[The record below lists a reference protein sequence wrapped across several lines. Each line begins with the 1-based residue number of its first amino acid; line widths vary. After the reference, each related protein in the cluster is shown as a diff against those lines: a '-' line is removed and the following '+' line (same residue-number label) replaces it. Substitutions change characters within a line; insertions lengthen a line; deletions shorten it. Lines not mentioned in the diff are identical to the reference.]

1 MHTIQVNYTSK
12 RGRVAYMLGKAIGI
26 DFGTS
31 SIKFYKNGEGVILH
45 EKSVI
50 AIYNKSHT
58 FAVGNEAFEMYEKAP
73 VNIQVS
79 YPVKNGVIADIG
91 NMQAMID
98 YFFHVL
104 DGKRRLKGADYYIA
118 VPTDITEVEKRAY
131 FDLISN
137 TNLKP
142 KKIRVVEKP
151 IADAL
156 GMNLDITNATGTL
169 VVDIG
174 ANTTEISVLSLGGIV
189 LSKLIPVGGNRF
201 DEAIINK
208 IKKDK
213 NFVVGEKTAELVK
226 KSIGSAYVTDET
238 IDVCGRNLVTG
249 LPSEITVT
257 GEDVYTALCEL
268 LQNIVDSIKII
279 LERTPPEI
287 SSDIYKSGVYITGGS
302 SRIKDLGR
310 FIYEQLGLRVNLC
323 EEPES
328 TVIMGLGAIIEDPAL
343 AKLTL

>member
-1 MHTIQVNYTSK
+1 MSV
-12 RGRVAYMLGKAIGI
+12 RAIGI

-50 AIYNKSHT
+50 AIYNKVHT

-73 VNIQVS
+73 VNIEVS

-98 YFFHVL
+98 YFFQQM
-104 DGKRRLKGADYYIA
+104 DGKRKLKGAEYYIA

-142 KKIRVVEKP
+142 KKIHVVEKP

-156 GMNLDITNATGTL
+156 GMNLDITKSTGTL

-189 LSKLIPVGGNRF
+189 LSRLIPVGGNRF
-201 DEAIINK
+201 DEVIINK

-213 NFVVGEKTAELVK
+213 NFIIGEKSAELIK
-226 KSIGSAYVTDET
+226 KTIGCAYVNDDSMP
-238 IDVCGRNLVTG
+238 IYGRNLVTG
-249 LPSEITVT
+249 RPSGITVT
-257 GEDVYTALCEL
+257 CKEIHGALIEL
-268 LQNIVDSIKII
+268 FQSIVDSIKII

-287 SSDIYKSGVYITGGS
+287 SSDIYKMGVYVTGGS
-302 SRIKDLGR
+302 SQIKDLGR
-310 FIYEQLGLRVNLC
+310 FIYEQLGLKVNLC

-328 TVIMGLGAIIEDPAL
+328 TVIVGLGAIIEDPAL
-343 AKLTL
+343 AKLTV

>member
-1 MHTIQVNYTSK
+1 
-12 RGRVAYMLGKAIGI
+12 MLGKAIGI

-50 AIYNKSHT
+50 AIYNKVHT
-58 FAVGNEAFEMYEKAP
+58 FAVGNEAYEMYEKAP
-73 VNIQVS
+73 ANISVS

-98 YFFHVL
+98 YFFQQL
-104 DGKRRLKGADYYIA
+104 DGKRKLKGADYYIA

-131 FDLISN
+131 FELISN

-142 KKIRVVEKP
+142 KKIHVVEKP

-156 GMNLDITNATGTL
+156 GMNLDITKSTGTL
-169 VVDIG
+169 VIDIG
-174 ANTTEISVLSLGGIV
+174 ANTTEISALSLGGIV
-189 LSKLIPVGGNRF
+189 LSRLIPVGGNKF

-208 IKKDK
+208 IRKDR

-226 KSIGSAYVTDET
+226 QTIGSAYETDET
-238 IDVCGRNLVTG
+238 IDICGRNLVTG
-249 LPSEITVT
+249 LPGEITIT
-257 GEDVYTALCEL
+257 GKDIYEALHEL
-268 LQNIVDSIKII
+268 FQSIVDSVKII

-287 SSDIYKSGVYITGGS
+287 SSDIYKAGVYLTGGS
-302 SRIKDLGR
+302 SRIKNLGN
-310 FIYEQLGLRVNLC
+310 YVYDQLGLKVNLC

>member
-1 MHTIQVNYTSK
+1 MSASKNEVVYK
-12 RGRVAYMLGKAIGI
+12 RGRLNMSGKAIGI

-50 AIYNKSHT
+50 AIYNKQHT
-58 FAVGNEAFEMYEKAP
+58 FAVGNEAYEMYEKAP
-73 VNIQVS
+73 ANIDVS

-98 YFFHVL
+98 YFFNEL
-104 DGKRRLKGADYYIA
+104 DGKRKLKGADYYIA

-142 KKIRVVEKP
+142 KKIHVVEKP

-156 GMNLDITNATGTL
+156 GMNLDITKSTGTL

-189 LSKLIPVGGNRF
+189 LSRLISVGGNKF

-213 NFVVGEKTAELVK
+213 NFVIGEKSAEALK
-226 KSIGSAYVTDET
+226 KTIGSAYITDET
-238 IDVCGRNLVTG
+238 MDICGRNLVTG

-257 GEDVYTALCEL
+257 SADIYSALIEL
-268 LQNIVDSIKII
+268 FQNIVDSIKII

-302 SRIKDLGR
+302 SRIKDLGK
-310 FIYEQLGLRVNLC
+310 FVYEQLGLKVNLC

-328 TVIMGLGAIIEDPAL
+328 TVIMGLGAIIEDPNL

>member
-1 MHTIQVNYTSK
+1 
-12 RGRVAYMLGKAIGI
+12 MLGKAIGI

-50 AIYNKSHT
+50 AVYNKNHT

-73 VNIQVS
+73 VNIEVS

-98 YFFHVL
+98 YFFQEL
-104 DGKRRLKGADYYIA
+104 DGKRKLKGADYYIA

-131 FDLISN
+131 FELISN

-142 KKIRVVEKP
+142 KKIHVVEKP

-156 GMNLDITNATGTL
+156 GMSLDITKSTGTL

-189 LSKLIPVGGNRF
+189 LSRLIPVGGNKF
-201 DEAIINK
+201 DEVIISK

-213 NFVVGEKTAELVK
+213 NFVIGEKTAELIK
-226 KSIGSAYVTDET
+226 KTIGSAYVTEET
-238 IDVCGRNLVTG
+238 IDICGRNLVTG

-257 GEDVYTALCEL
+257 GKDVYDALNEL
-268 LQNIVDSIKII
+268 FQSIVDSVKII

-310 FIYEQLGLRVNLC
+310 FVYDQLGLKVNLC

-328 TVIMGLGAIIEDPAL
+328 TVIMGLGAIIEDPSL

>member
-1 MHTIQVNYTSK
+1 
-12 RGRVAYMLGKAIGI
+12 MLGKAIGI

-50 AIYNKSHT
+50 AVYNKSHT

-73 VNIQVS
+73 VNIEVS

-91 NMQAMID
+91 NMQSMID
-98 YFFHVL
+98 YFFQEL
-104 DGKRRLKGADYYIA
+104 DGKRKLKGAEYYIA

-142 KKIRVVEKP
+142 KRIHVVEKP

-156 GMNLDITNATGTL
+156 GMDLDITKSTGTL

-189 LSKLIPVGGNRF
+189 LSRLIPVGGNKF

-208 IKKDK
+208 IKKSK
-213 NFVVGEKTAELVK
+213 NFVIGEKTAELVK
-226 KSIGSAYVTDET
+226 KTIGSAFVTDEVMD
-238 IDVCGRNLVTG
+238 ICGRNLVTG
-249 LPSEITVT
+249 LPSEITIT
-257 GEDVYTALCEL
+257 SQDVYDALIEL
-268 LQNIVDSIKII
+268 FQNIVDSIKII

-287 SSDIYKSGVYITGGS
+287 SSDIYKAGVYITGGS
-302 SRIKDLGR
+302 SQIKDLGR
-310 FIYEQLGLRVNLC
+310 FVYEQLGLRVNLC

>member
-1 MHTIQVNYTSK
+1 MS
-12 RGRVAYMLGKAIGI
+12 GKAIGI

-73 VNIQVS
+73 VNIDVS

-91 NMQAMID
+91 NMQAMVD
-98 YFFHVL
+98 YFFQEL
-104 DGKRRLKGADYYIA
+104 DGKRRLKGADYFIA

-142 KKIRVVEKP
+142 KKIHVVEKP

-156 GMNLDITNATGTL
+156 GMSLDITKSTGTL

-189 LSKLIPVGGNRF
+189 LSRLIPVGGNKF
-201 DEAIINK
+201 DEAIISK

-213 NFVVGEKTAELVK
+213 NFVIGEKTAEEIK
-226 KSIGSAYVTDET
+226 KTIGSAYVTDET
-238 IDVCGRNLVTG
+238 IDICGRNLVTG

-257 GEDVYTALCEL
+257 SEDVYQALGEL
-268 LQNIVDSIKII
+268 FQSIVDSVKII

-287 SSDIYKSGVYITGGS
+287 SSDIYKAGVYITGGS

-310 FIYEQLGLRVNLC
+310 FVYEQLGLKVNLC

-328 TVIMGLGAIIEDPAL
+328 TVIMGLGAIIENPDL

>member
-1 MHTIQVNYTSK
+1 M
-12 RGRVAYMLGKAIGI
+12 AGKAIGI

-50 AIYNKSHT
+50 AIYNKVHT

-73 VNIQVS
+73 ANIDVS

-98 YFFHVL
+98 YFFQVL
-104 DGKRRLKGADYYIA
+104 DGKRKLKGADYYIA

-137 TNLKP
+137 TNLRP
-142 KKIRVVEKP
+142 KKIHVVEKP

-156 GMNLDITNATGTL
+156 GMNLDITKSTGTL

-189 LSKLIPVGGNRF
+189 LSRLISVGGNKF
-201 DEAIINK
+201 DEAIITK

-213 NFVVGEKTAELVK
+213 NFVIGEKSAELIK
-226 KSIGSAYVTDET
+226 KTIGSAYVTDET
-238 IDVCGRNLVTG
+238 MDIYGRNLVTG
-249 LPSEITVT
+249 LPSEITVS
-257 GEDVYTALCEL
+257 GEDVYDALNEL
-268 LQNIVDSIKII
+268 FQSIVDSIKII

-310 FIYEQLGLRVNLC
+310 YVYEQLGLKVNLC

-328 TVIMGLGAIIEDPAL
+328 TVIAGLGAIIEDPNL

>member
-1 MHTIQVNYTSK
+1 M
-12 RGRVAYMLGKAIGI
+12 AGKAIGI

-31 SIKFYKNGEGVILH
+31 SIKFYKNHDGVILH

-58 FAVGNEAFEMYEKAP
+58 FAVGNEAYEMYEKAP
-73 VNIQVS
+73 ANIQVS

-91 NMQAMID
+91 NMQSMID
-98 YFFHVL
+98 YFFLEL
-104 DGKRRLKGADYYIA
+104 DGKRKLKGADYYIA

-131 FDLISN
+131 FDLITN

-142 KKIRVVEKP
+142 HKIHVVEKP

-156 GMNLDITNATGTL
+156 GMNLDITKSTGTL

-189 LSKLIPVGGNRF
+189 LSRLIPVGGNRF

-213 NFVVGEKTAELVK
+213 SFVIGEKTAEQIK
-226 KSIGSAYVTDET
+226 MAIGAAYVNTDT

-249 LPSEITVT
+249 LPSEITVS
-257 GEDVYTALCEL
+257 GQEVHDALAEL
-268 LQNIVDSIKII
+268 FQSIVDSVKII

-287 SSDIYKSGVYITGGS
+287 SSDIYKAGVYLTGGS
-302 SRIKDLGR
+302 SKIRDLGQ
-310 FIYEQLGLRVNLC
+310 FVYDQLGLKVNLC
-323 EEPES
+323 EDPES
-328 TVIMGLGAIIEDPAL
+328 TVVLGLGAIIEDPQL
-343 AKLTL
+343 AKLTV

>member
-1 MHTIQVNYTSK
+1 MS
-12 RGRVAYMLGKAIGI
+12 GKAIGI

-73 VNIQVS
+73 VNIDVS

-91 NMQAMID
+91 NMQAMVD
-98 YFFHVL
+98 YFFQEL

-142 KKIRVVEKP
+142 KKIHVVEKP

-156 GMNLDITNATGTL
+156 GMSLDITKSTGTL

-189 LSKLIPVGGNRF
+189 LSRLIPVGGNKF
-201 DEAIINK
+201 DEAIISK

-213 NFVVGEKTAELVK
+213 NFVIGEKTAEEIK
-226 KSIGSAYVTDET
+226 KTIGSAYVTDET
-238 IDVCGRNLVTG
+238 IDICGRNLVTG

-257 GEDVYTALCEL
+257 SEDVYQALGEL
-268 LQNIVDSIKII
+268 FQSIVDSVKII

-287 SSDIYKSGVYITGGS
+287 SSDIYKAGVYITGGS

-310 FIYEQLGLRVNLC
+310 FVYEQLGLKVNLC

-328 TVIMGLGAIIEDPAL
+328 TVIMGLGAIIENPDL

>member
-1 MHTIQVNYTSK
+1 M
-12 RGRVAYMLGKAIGI
+12 AGKAIGI

-50 AIYNKSHT
+50 AIYNKIHT

-73 VNIQVS
+73 ANIDVS

-98 YFFHVL
+98 YFFQIL
-104 DGKRRLKGADYYIA
+104 DGKRKLKGADYYIA

-142 KKIRVVEKP
+142 KKIHVVEKP

-156 GMNLDITNATGTL
+156 GMNLDITKSTGTL

-189 LSKLIPVGGNRF
+189 LSRLIPVGGNKF
-201 DEAIINK
+201 DESIINK
-208 IKKDK
+208 IKKDR
-213 NFVVGEKTAELVK
+213 NFVIGEKSAELIK
-226 KSIGSAYVTDET
+226 KTIGSAYITEEVMD
-238 IDVCGRNLVTG
+238 ICGRNLVTG

-257 GEDVYTALCEL
+257 SEDVYYALNEL
-268 LQNIVDSIKII
+268 FQNIVDSIKII

-310 FIYEQLGLRVNLC
+310 YVYEQLGLKVNLC

-328 TVIMGLGAIIEDPAL
+328 TVIAGLGAIIEDPDL

>member
-1 MHTIQVNYTSK
+1 
-12 RGRVAYMLGKAIGI
+12 MLGKAIGI

-50 AIYNKSHT
+50 AIYNKAHT
-58 FAVGNEAFEMYEKAP
+58 FAVGNEAYEMYEKAP

-98 YFFHVL
+98 YFFQQL
-104 DGKRRLKGADYYIA
+104 DGKRKLKGAEYFIA

-142 KKIRVVEKP
+142 KRIHVVEKP

-156 GMNLDITNATGTL
+156 GMDLEITKSIGTL

-189 LSKLIPVGGNRF
+189 LSRLIPVGGNKF

-213 NFVVGEKTAELVK
+213 SFVIGEKSAELIK
-226 KSIGSAYVTDET
+226 MTIGSAFESDET
-238 IDVCGRNLVTG
+238 IDICGRNLVTG

-257 GEDVYTALCEL
+257 GSDIYDALHEL
-268 LQNIVDSIKII
+268 FQSIVDSVKII

-287 SSDIYKSGVYITGGS
+287 SSDIYKSGVYLTGGS
-302 SRIKDLGR
+302 SRIKNLGN
-310 FIYEQLGLRVNLC
+310 FVYDQLGLKVNLC

-328 TVIMGLGAIIEDPAL
+328 TVIMGLGSIIEDPAL

>member
-1 MHTIQVNYTSK
+1 M
-12 RGRVAYMLGKAIGI
+12 AGKAIGI

-50 AIYNKSHT
+50 AIYNKVHT

-73 VNIQVS
+73 ANIDVS

-98 YFFHVL
+98 YFFQVL
-104 DGKRRLKGADYYIA
+104 DGKRKLKGADYYIA

-137 TNLKP
+137 TNLRP
-142 KKIRVVEKP
+142 KKIHVVEKP

-156 GMNLDITNATGTL
+156 GMNLDITKSTGTL

-189 LSKLIPVGGNRF
+189 LSRLISVGGNKF
-201 DEAIINK
+201 DEAIITK
-208 IKKDK
+208 IKKGK
-213 NFVVGEKTAELVK
+213 NFVIGEKSAELIK
-226 KSIGSAYVTDET
+226 KTIGSAYVTDET
-238 IDVCGRNLVTG
+238 MDIYGRNLVTG
-249 LPSEITVT
+249 LPSEITVS
-257 GEDVYTALCEL
+257 GEDVYDALNEL
-268 LQNIVDSIKII
+268 FQSIVDSIKII

-310 FIYEQLGLRVNLC
+310 YVYEQLGLKVNLC

-328 TVIMGLGAIIEDPAL
+328 TVIAGLGAIIEDPNL

>member
-1 MHTIQVNYTSK
+1 MSV
-12 RGRVAYMLGKAIGI
+12 RAIGI

-50 AIYNKSHT
+50 AIYNKVHT

-73 VNIQVS
+73 VNIEVS

-98 YFFHVL
+98 YFFQQM
-104 DGKRRLKGADYYIA
+104 DGKRKLKGAEYYIA

-142 KKIRVVEKP
+142 KKIHVVEKP

-156 GMNLDITNATGTL
+156 GMNLDITKSTGTL

-189 LSKLIPVGGNRF
+189 LSRLIPVGGNRF
-201 DEAIINK
+201 DEVIINK

-213 NFVVGEKTAELVK
+213 NFIIGEKSAELIK
-226 KSIGSAYVTDET
+226 KTIGCAYVNDDSMP
-238 IDVCGRNLVTG
+238 IYGRNLVTG

-257 GEDVYTALCEL
+257 CKEIHEALIEL
-268 LQNIVDSIKII
+268 FQSIVDSIKII

-287 SSDIYKSGVYITGGS
+287 SSDIYKMGVYVTGGS
-302 SRIKDLGR
+302 SQIKDLGR
-310 FIYEQLGLRVNLC
+310 FIYEQLGLKVNLC

-328 TVIMGLGAIIEDPAL
+328 TVIVGLGAIIEDPAL
-343 AKLTL
+343 AKLTV

>member
-1 MHTIQVNYTSK
+1 MS
-12 RGRVAYMLGKAIGI
+12 GKAIGI

-45 EKSVI
+45 EKSAI
-50 AIYNKSHT
+50 AIYNKNHT

-73 VNIQVS
+73 VNIEVS

-91 NMQAMID
+91 NMQAMVD
-98 YFFHVL
+98 YFFQEL
-104 DGKRRLKGADYYIA
+104 DGKRRLKGADYFIA

-142 KKIRVVEKP
+142 KKIHVVEKP

-156 GMNLDITNATGTL
+156 GMSLDITKSTGTL

-189 LSKLIPVGGNRF
+189 LSRLIPVGGNRF

-213 NFVVGEKTAELVK
+213 NFVIGEKTAELIK
-226 KSIGSAYVTDET
+226 KTIGSAYVTDET
-238 IDVCGRNLVTG
+238 IDICGRNLVTG

-257 GEDVYTALCEL
+257 SSDVYEALGEL
-268 LQNIVDSIKII
+268 FQNIVDSIKII

-302 SRIKDLGR
+302 SRIKDLGK
-310 FIYEQLGLRVNLC
+310 FVYEQLGLKVNLC

-328 TVIMGLGAIIEDPAL
+328 TVIMGLGSIIEDPQL

>member
-1 MHTIQVNYTSK
+1 MS
-12 RGRVAYMLGKAIGI
+12 KAIGI

-50 AIYNKSHT
+50 AIYNKQHT
-58 FAVGNEAFEMYEKAP
+58 FAVGNEAYEMYEKAP
-73 VNIQVS
+73 ANIAVS

-98 YFFHVL
+98 YFFMQL
-104 DGKRRLKGADYYIA
+104 DGKRKLKGADYYIA

-142 KKIRVVEKP
+142 KKIHVVEKP

-156 GMNLDITNATGTL
+156 GMNLDITKSIGTL

-189 LSKLIPVGGNRF
+189 LSRLIPIGGNKF

-208 IKKDK
+208 IKKDY
-213 NFVVGEKTAELVK
+213 NFVIGEKTAEHVK
-226 KSIGSAYVTDET
+226 MTIGSAYANDES
-238 IDVCGRNLVTG
+238 IDICGRNLVTG
-249 LPSEITVT
+249 LPSEITIT
-257 GEDVYTALCEL
+257 GNDAHDALSEL
-268 LQNIVDSIKII
+268 FQSIVDSVKII

-287 SSDIYKSGVYITGGS
+287 SADIYRSGVYLTGGS
-302 SRIKDLGR
+302 SRIKDLGN
-310 FIYEQLGLRVNLC
+310 FVYDQLGLKVNLC

-328 TVIMGLGAIIEDPAL
+328 TVIMGLGSIIEEPSL
-343 AKLTL
+343 AKLTI

>member
-1 MHTIQVNYTSK
+1 M
-12 RGRVAYMLGKAIGI
+12 AAKAIGI

-31 SIKFYKNGEGVILH
+31 SIKIYKSNEGVILH

-58 FAVGNEAFEMYEKAP
+58 FAAGNEAYEMYEKAP
-73 VNIQVS
+73 ANIKVS

-98 YFFHVL
+98 YFFLQL
-104 DGKRRLKGADYYIA
+104 DGKRKLKGADYYIA

-131 FDLISN
+131 FDLITN

-142 KKIRVVEKP
+142 HKIHVVEKP

-156 GMNLDITNATGTL
+156 GMSLDITKSTGTL

-189 LSKLIPVGGNRF
+189 LSRLIPVGGNRF

-213 NFVVGEKTAELVK
+213 SFVIGEKTAEQIK
-226 KSIGSAYVTDET
+226 MTIGAAYINSET

-249 LPSEITVT
+249 LPNEITVT
-257 GEDVYTALCEL
+257 GQEVHEALGEL
-268 LQNIVDSIKII
+268 FQGIVDAVKII

-287 SSDIYKSGVYITGGS
+287 SSDIYRSGVYITGGS

-310 FIYEQLGLRVNLC
+310 FVYDQLGLKVNLC

-328 TVIMGLGAIIEDPAL
+328 TVVMGLGAIIEDPHL
-343 AKLTL
+343 AKLTV

>member
-1 MHTIQVNYTSK
+1 M
-12 RGRVAYMLGKAIGI
+12 AGKAIGI

-50 AIYNKSHT
+50 AIYNKVHT

-73 VNIQVS
+73 ANIDVS

-98 YFFHVL
+98 YFFQVL
-104 DGKRRLKGADYYIA
+104 DGKRKLKGADYYIA

-137 TNLKP
+137 TNLRP
-142 KKIRVVEKP
+142 KKIHVVEKP

-156 GMNLDITNATGTL
+156 GMNLDITKSTGTL

-189 LSKLIPVGGNRF
+189 LSRLIPVGGNKF
-201 DEAIINK
+201 DEAIITK

-213 NFVVGEKTAELVK
+213 NFVIGEKSAELIK
-226 KSIGSAYVTDET
+226 KTIGSAYVTDET
-238 IDVCGRNLVTG
+238 MDICGRNLVTG
-249 LPSEITVT
+249 LPSEITVS
-257 GEDVYTALCEL
+257 GEDVYDALNEL
-268 LQNIVDSIKII
+268 FQNIVDSIKII

-310 FIYEQLGLRVNLC
+310 YVYEQLGLKVNLC
-323 EEPES
+323 
-328 TVIMGLGAIIEDPAL
+328 
-343 AKLTL
+343 

>member
-1 MHTIQVNYTSK
+1 M
-12 RGRVAYMLGKAIGI
+12 AGKAIGI

-50 AIYNKSHT
+50 AIYNKTHT
-58 FAVGNEAFEMYEKAP
+58 FAVGNEAYEMYEKAP
-73 VNIQVS
+73 ANINVS

-98 YFFHVL
+98 YFFQEL
-104 DGKRRLKGADYYIA
+104 DGKKRLKGADYFIA

-131 FDLISN
+131 FDLITN

-142 KKIRVVEKP
+142 KKIHIVEKP

-156 GMNLDITNATGTL
+156 GMDLDITKSTGTL
-169 VVDIG
+169 VIDIG

-189 LSKLIPVGGNRF
+189 LSRLIPVGGNRF

-213 NFVVGEKTAELVK
+213 NFVIGEKTAEEIK
-226 KSIGSAYVTDET
+226 KTIGSAYVTEET
-238 IDVCGRNLVTG
+238 INVCGRNLVTG
-249 LPSEITVT
+249 LPSEITIT
-257 GEDVYTALCEL
+257 GEDVHGALCEL
-268 LQNIVDSIKII
+268 FQNIVDSIKII

-287 SSDIYKSGVYITGGS
+287 SSDIYKSGVYVTGGS
-302 SRIKDLGR
+302 SRIQDLGR
-310 FIYEQLGLRVNLC
+310 FIYEQLGLKVNLC
-323 EEPES
+323 DEPES
-328 TVIMGLGAIIEDPAL
+328 TVIYGLGAIIEDPKL
-343 AKLTL
+343 AKLTV

>member
-1 MHTIQVNYTSK
+1 
-12 RGRVAYMLGKAIGI
+12 MLGKAIGI

-73 VNIQVS
+73 VNIDVS

-91 NMQAMID
+91 NMQAMVD
-98 YFFHVL
+98 YFFQEL
-104 DGKRRLKGADYYIA
+104 DGKKRLKGADYYIA

-142 KKIRVVEKP
+142 KKIHVVEKP

-156 GMNLDITNATGTL
+156 GMNLDITKSTGTL

-189 LSKLIPVGGNRF
+189 LSRLIPVGGNRF

-213 NFVVGEKTAELVK
+213 NFVIGEKTAELIK
-226 KSIGSAYVTDET
+226 KTIGSAYVTDET
-238 IDVCGRNLVTG
+238 IDICGRNLVTG

-257 GEDVYTALCEL
+257 SADVYEALGEL
-268 LQNIVDSIKII
+268 FQNIVDSVKII

-302 SRIKDLGR
+302 SRIKDLGK
-310 FIYEQLGLRVNLC
+310 FVYEQLGLKVNLC
-323 EEPES
+323 DEPES
-328 TVIMGLGAIIEDPAL
+328 TVIMGLGSIIEDPEL

>member
-1 MHTIQVNYTSK
+1 MS
-12 RGRVAYMLGKAIGI
+12 GKAIGI

-50 AIYNKSHT
+50 AIYNKKHT

-73 VNIQVS
+73 ANIVVS

-91 NMQAMID
+91 NMQSMIND
-98 YFFHVL
+98 FFQQL
-104 DGKRRLKGADYYIA
+104 DGKRKLKGAEYYIA

-142 KKIRVVEKP
+142 KRIHVVEKP

-156 GMNLDITNATGTL
+156 GMNLDITKSTGTL

-189 LSKLIPVGGNRF
+189 LSRLIPVGGNKF
-201 DEAIINK
+201 DEAIISR

-213 NFVVGEKTAELVK
+213 NFVIGEKTAELIK
-226 KSIGSAYVTDET
+226 KTIGSAYITDET
-238 IDVCGRNLVTG
+238 MDICGRNLVTG
-249 LPSEITVT
+249 LPNEIKITS
-257 GEDVYTALCEL
+257 EDVYNALIEL
-268 LQNIVDSIKII
+268 FQSIVDSVKII

-287 SSDIYKSGVYITGGS
+287 SSDIYKAGVYITGGS
-302 SRIKDLGR
+302 SQIKDLGR
-310 FIYEQLGLRVNLC
+310 FVYEQLGLKVNLC

-328 TVIMGLGAIIEDPAL
+328 TVIVGLGAIIEDPAL

>member
-1 MHTIQVNYTSK
+1 MS
-12 RGRVAYMLGKAIGI
+12 GKAIGI

-50 AIYNKSHT
+50 AIYNKNHT
-58 FAVGNEAFEMYEKAP
+58 FAVGNEAFEMYEKTP
-73 VNIQVS
+73 VNIEVS

-91 NMQAMID
+91 NMQAMVD
-98 YFFHVL
+98 YFFQEL
-104 DGKRRLKGADYYIA
+104 DGKRRLKGADYFIA

-142 KKIRVVEKP
+142 KKIHVVEKP

-156 GMNLDITNATGTL
+156 GMSLDITKSTGTL

-189 LSKLIPVGGNRF
+189 LSRLIPVGGNRF

-213 NFVVGEKTAELVK
+213 NFVIGEKTAELIK
-226 KSIGSAYVTDET
+226 KTIGSAYVTDET
-238 IDVCGRNLVTG
+238 IDICGRNLVTG

-257 GEDVYTALCEL
+257 SSDVYEALGEL
-268 LQNIVDSIKII
+268 FQNIVDSIKII

-302 SRIKDLGR
+302 SRIKDLGK
-310 FIYEQLGLRVNLC
+310 FVYEQLGLKVNLC

-328 TVIMGLGAIIEDPAL
+328 TVIMGLGSIIEDPQL

>member
-1 MHTIQVNYTSK
+1 MS
-12 RGRVAYMLGKAIGI
+12 GKAIGI

-73 VNIQVS
+73 VNIDVS

-98 YFFHVL
+98 YFFQEL
-104 DGKRRLKGADYYIA
+104 DGKRKLKGAEYYIA

-142 KKIRVVEKP
+142 KRIHVVEKP

-156 GMNLDITNATGTL
+156 GMSLDITKSTGTL

-189 LSKLIPVGGNRF
+189 LSRLIPVGGNKF
-201 DEAIINK
+201 DEAIISK

-213 NFVVGEKTAELVK
+213 NFVIGEKTAELIK
-226 KSIGSAYVTDET
+226 KTIGSAYITDET
-238 IDVCGRNLVTG
+238 LDVCGRNLVTG
-249 LPSEITVT
+249 LPSEITIT
-257 GEDVYTALCEL
+257 SEDAYNALNEL
-268 LQNIVDSIKII
+268 FQNIVDSIKII

-287 SSDIYKSGVYITGGS
+287 SSDIYKAGVYITGGS
-302 SRIKDLGR
+302 SQIKDLGR
-310 FIYEQLGLRVNLC
+310 FVYEQLGLRVNLC

-328 TVIMGLGAIIEDPAL
+328 TVIMGLGAIIEDPSL

>member
-1 MHTIQVNYTSK
+1 M
-12 RGRVAYMLGKAIGI
+12 AGKAIGI

-31 SIKFYKNGEGVILH
+31 SIKFYKNGEGIILH

-58 FAVGNEAFEMYEKAP
+58 FAVGNEAYEMYEKAP
-73 VNIQVS
+73 ANIHVS

-91 NMQAMID
+91 NMQSMID
-98 YFFHVL
+98 YFFLEL
-104 DGKRRLKGADYYIA
+104 DGKRKLKGADYYIA

-131 FDLISN
+131 FDLITN

-142 KKIRVVEKP
+142 KKIHVVEKP
-151 IADAL
+151 VADAL
-156 GMNLDITNATGTL
+156 GMSLDITKSTGTL

-189 LSKLIPVGGNRF
+189 LSRLNG
-201 DEAIINK
+201 
-208 IKKDK
+208 
-213 NFVVGEKTAELVK
+213 T
-226 KSIGSAYVTDET
+226 AYVTDET

-249 LPSEITVT
+249 LPSEITVSAADVHSAL
-257 GEDVYTALCEL
+257 GELF
-268 LQNIVDSIKII
+268 QSIVDAVKII

-287 SSDIYKSGVYITGGS
+287 SSDIYKAGVYITGGS

-310 FIYEQLGLRVNLC
+310 FVYEQLGLKVNLC
-323 EEPES
+323 EEPEN
-328 TVIMGLGAIIEDPAL
+328 TVVMGLGAIIEDPHL

>member
-1 MHTIQVNYTSK
+1 
-12 RGRVAYMLGKAIGI
+12 MLGKAIGI

-50 AIYNKSHT
+50 AVYNKTQT
-58 FAVGNEAFEMYEKAP
+58 FAVGNEAYEMYEKAP
-73 VNIQVS
+73 VNIDVS

-91 NMQAMID
+91 NMQSMID
-98 YFFHVL
+98 YFFQEL
-104 DGKRRLKGADYYIA
+104 DGKRKLKGAEYYIA

-142 KKIRVVEKP
+142 KRIHVVEKP

-156 GMNLDITNATGTL
+156 GMDLDITKSTGTL

-189 LSKLIPVGGNRF
+189 LSRLIPVGGNKF

-213 NFVVGEKTAELVK
+213 NFVIGEKTAELLK
-226 KSIGSAYVTDET
+226 KSIGSAYITDET
-238 IDVCGRNLVTG
+238 LDICGRNLVTG

-257 GEDVYTALCEL
+257 SEDIYNALIEL
-268 LQNIVDSIKII
+268 FQNIVDSVKII

-302 SRIKDLGR
+302 SQIKDLGR
-310 FIYEQLGLRVNLC
+310 FVYEQLGLKVNLC
-323 EEPES
+323 ENPES